1 MEDNTQKMTKQDM
14 DAWLNTVD
22 ESRVE
27 VMTMLFQ
34 ISKGY
39 VDDDMI
45 KKLQMVIPM
54 CFDAVAILG
63 PARWQKILDL
73 HTPKDDV

>member
-1 MEDNTQKMTKQDM
+1 MEEKQKLTKEDM
-14 DAWLNTVD
+14 EAWLNTVD

-34 ISKGY
+34 ISRGF
-39 VDDDMI
+39 VDEEMI
-45 KKLQMVIPM
+45 KKLQMVVPM

-63 PARWQKILDL
+63 PARWQ
-73 HTPKDDV
+73 

>member
-1 MEDNTQKMTKQDM
+1 MEEKQRMSKQDM
-14 DAWLNTVD
+14 DAWLNIVD

-27 VMTMLFQ
+27 VMTMLYQ
-34 ISKGY
+34 ISRGF
-39 VDDDMI
+39 VDEKTI
-45 KKLQMVIPM
+45 NKLQTIVPM

-73 HTPKDDV
+73 HTPKE

>member
-1 MEDNTQKMTKQDM
+1 MEDSTQKKLTKQDM

-22 ESRVE
+22 ESRIE

-34 ISKGY
+34 ISKGH
-39 VDDDMI
+39 VDDEMI

-63 PARWQKILDL
+63 PARWQKILEL
-73 HTPKDDV
+73 RSEKE

>member
-1 MEDNTQKMTKQDM
+1 MEEKQKMSKQDM
-14 DAWLNTVD
+14 EAWLNTVD
-22 ESRVE
+22 ESRIE

-34 ISKGY
+34 ISRGF
-39 VDDDMI
+39 VDEEMI

-63 PARWQKILDL
+63 PARWQKILEL
-73 HTPKDDV
+73 HTPKE

>member
-1 MEDNTQKMTKQDM
+1 MEEKQKMSKQDM
-14 DAWLNTVD
+14 EAWLNTVD
-22 ESRVE
+22 QSRIE

-34 ISKGY
+34 ISKGF
-39 VDDDMI
+39 VDEEII

-63 PARWQKILDL
+63 PARWQKILEL
-73 HTPKDDV
+73 HTPEK

>member
-1 MEDNTQKMTKQDM
+1 MSDEKKKMSKQDM
-14 DAWLNTVD
+14 EAWLNTVD
-22 ESRVE
+22 ESRIE

-34 ISKGY
+34 ISKGF
-39 VDDDMI
+39 VDAEMI

-63 PARWQKILDL
+63 PERWKKILDL
-73 HTPKDDV
+73 HATKE

>member
-1 MEDNTQKMTKQDM
+1 MDEKQKMSKEDM
-14 DAWLNTVD
+14 EAWLNTVD
-22 ESRVE
+22 ESRIE

-39 VDDDMI
+39 VDEEMI

-63 PARWQKILDL
+63 PARWQKILEL
-73 HTPKDDV
+73 HTPKE

>member
-1 MEDNTQKMTKQDM
+1 MEENTQKMTKEDM
-14 DAWLNTVD
+14 EAWLNTVD
-22 ESRVE
+22 ESRIE

-34 ISKGY
+34 ISKGF
-39 VDDDMI
+39 VDAEMI

-63 PARWQKILDL
+63 PARWQKILEL
-73 HTPKDDV
+73 HTPKE

>member
-1 MEDNTQKMTKQDM
+1 MSKADME
-14 DAWLNTVD
+14 AWLNTVD
-22 ESRVE
+22 ESRIE

-34 ISKGY
+34 ISKGF
-39 VDDDMI
+39 VDAEMI

-63 PARWQKILDL
+63 PARWQKILEL
-73 HTPKDDV
+73 HTPEE

>member
-1 MEDNTQKMTKQDM
+1 MDEKQKMSKQDM
-14 DAWLNTVD
+14 EAWLNTVD
-22 ESRVE
+22 ESRIE

-34 ISKGY
+34 ISKGF
-39 VDDDMI
+39 VDDEMI

-63 PARWQKILDL
+63 PARWQKILEL
-73 HTPKDDV
+73 HTPKE

>member
-1 MEDNTQKMTKQDM
+1 MDEKQKMSKEDM
-14 DAWLNTVD
+14 EAWLNTVD
-22 ESRVE
+22 ESRIE

-34 ISKGY
+34 ISKGF
-39 VDDDMI
+39 VDDEMI

-63 PARWQKILDL
+63 PARWQKILKL
-73 HTPKDDV
+73 HTPEK

>member
-1 MEDNTQKMTKQDM
+1 MEEKQKMSKQDM
-14 DAWLNTVD
+14 EAWLNTVD
-22 ESRVE
+22 ESRIE

-34 ISKGY
+34 ISKGF
-39 VDDDMI
+39 VDEEMI

-63 PARWQKILDL
+63 PARWQKILEL
-73 HTPKDDV
+73 HTPKE